1 MDNSRVTG
9 DKVAID
15 GESIRSFYGKR
26 AVEKVAID
34 VDAPVVL
41 CADQAPEK
49 VAAWTNFEVKE
60 RLPLLELTADSR
72 VLELGFGTGR
82 ITKYLL
88 QTASHYVGV
97 DYVEAFV
104 ELVKKREDIR
114 RTVETQFFHGSFED
128 LTEGRLPLPQN
139 MKFDRFVIGG
149 GVLVHINDEV
159 LRQGL
164 KKLVRFFTPKAVLYI
179 SEPIALE
186 KRLTLNK
193 FYSEELKDSYSAIYR
208 TEKEYDELFAPFYEA
223 GFQMAKSEEFFI
235 DDIKH
240 RKETRQ
246 WLFLLKRDK

>member
-1 MDNSRVTG
+1 MDDNRVSGT
-9 DKVAID
+9 AIAVD
-15 GESIRSFYGKR
+15 GESIRAFYGKR
-26 AVEKVAID
+26 AVEKARID

-49 VAAWTNFEVKE
+49 VAEWTNFEVEE

-104 ELVKKREDIR
+104 DLVKKREDIR
-114 RTVETQFFHGSFED
+114 RTENTHFFHGSFED
-128 LTEGRLPLPQN
+128 LTEGRLPLPQD

-149 GVLVHINDEV
+149 GVFAYINDEV
-159 LRQGL
+159 LREGL
-164 KKLVRFFTPKAVLYI
+164 KKLVSFFTPKAVLYI

-193 FYSEELKDSYSAIYR
+193 FYSEELADSYSAIYR
-208 TEKEYDELFAPFYEA
+208 TKEEYDELFAPFYEA

-246 WLFLLKRDK
+246 WLFLLKRDE